1 MSIPPLARHDRPLA
15 RGTASRPPAR
25 RGAVLFDRRRFYDA
39 RTPLGAIYTPE
50 ATVFR
55 LFAPSARQV
64 ALVLADQPTGRRT
77 VRELPMGYLRRGIW
91 ERTVPGNLAGQ
102 YYAYKLGGVG
112 LDAGREVVDP
122 YAVCAQNRYTRALI
136 VDLGRTDPLGFRSEP
151 FRRRG
156 RATDAIVYEMHIRD
170 FSIAADSGIRHK
182 GRYLGLTETG
192 CHLSHHPTIRTGLDH
207 LVELGVTH
215 VQLMPVQDFDNDE
228 SDETRYRWG
237 YMPVHF
243 NTPDGWYAGKW
254 QGPSRITELK
264 RAIQA
269 FHRAGIGVVLDV
281 VYNHTAPPAGFENIV
296 PRYYYRR
303 DRRGRYANGSGCG
316 NEFRSESPMA
326 RRFIIDSLKYWVTEY
341 RVDGFRFDMMALID
355 LDTLKAIRAELTALD
370 PDLLLY
376 GEPWSAGKTPLRR
389 LSDKRHLRGTGIGA
403 FNDEFRDAIKGE
415 RDGGGPGFIQT
426 GERIDALKRGLA
438 GIGKTWPGQ
447 PAESV
452 NYFECHDNL
461 TAWDKLLQS
470 VPEGSDALRS
480 RMLKLASLILLTAQG
495 QVFLHAGQEFGRP
508 KGGHTNSY
516 NLPDEINRLDWS
528 LKRTKPDLWAY
539 VRGLIAFRRA
549 HAALRLADR
558 DEVDKRV
565 SFPDPPGDR
574 CLIYAVTGRRLTGET
589 AREIRVLLNGQE
601 ETMTFPLPPGSWQ
614 VHADADQASDTPIA
628 TVTVQVDLPGHSGM
642 LVCR

>member
-1 MSIPPLARHDRPLA
+1 MSIPPLARHDRHLA

-39 RTPLGAIYTPE
+39 RTPLGAVYTPE

-64 ALVLADQPTGRRT
+64 ALVLADHTDRPAHGPRVAHGLSAPRHLGTHRPPATWRANTTPTSS
-77 VRELPMGYLRRGIW
+77 
-91 ERTVPGNLAGQ
+91 A
-102 YYAYKLGGVG
+102 GVG

-136 VDLGRTDPLGFRSEP
+136 VDLGRTDPPGFRSEP

-156 RATDAIVYEMHIRD
+156 RATDAIVYEMHVRD

-192 CHLSHHPTIRTGLDH
+192 CHLSRHPTIRTGLDH

-228 SDETRYRWG
+228 ADETRYRWG

-254 QGPSRITELK
+254 QGPARITELK

-281 VYNHTAPPAGFENIV
+281 VYNHTAPLAGFENIV

-438 GIGKTWPGQ
+438 GLGKTWPSQ

-461 TAWDKLLQS
+461 TALGQAA
-470 VPEGSDALRS
+470 PERA
-480 RMLKLASLILLTAQG
+480 
-495 QVFLHAGQEFGRP
+495 
-508 KGGHTNSY
+508 
-516 NLPDEINRLDWS
+516 
-528 LKRTKPDLWAY
+528 
-539 VRGLIAFRRA
+539 RGFRRPSEPDA
-549 HAALRLADR
+549 ETGQSHPPDRPGAGLSPCRPGVRAIQGRTRQQLQPARRGQPPRLVA
-558 DEVDKRV
+558 
-565 SFPDPPGDR
+565 
-574 CLIYAVTGRRLTGET
+574 
-589 AREIRVLLNGQE
+589 
-601 ETMTFPLPPGSWQ
+601 
-614 VHADADQASDTPIA
+614 QANP
-628 TVTVQVDLPGHSGM
+628 
-642 LVCR
+642 R